1 MNKALPSSKSVA
13 VVGAGTMGRGIAQVA
28 ALAGHTVYLYDANA
42 SLCRGARNLILGD
55 VAKLVNKGK
64 LSSSAAKLAEGIIV
78 CEGFEDLA
86 GASLVVEAIFEDFDA
101 KAQVLSQLERVC
113 GPDTVI
119 GSNTSSFSI
128 TRLAGDMR
136 VPSRLVGMHFF
147 NPAPVM
153 PLVEIVRGLESDDA
167 AVKLAFDTAAAWGK
181 KPVVTAST
189 PGFIVNRVARPFYAE
204 ALRLVEEGIAD
215 FVTIDAVMKEAA
227 QFRMGPFELMD
238 LIGQDVNYAVTKS
251 VFEAFYYDPRFKPS
265 LVQQELVHAGR
276 LGRKTGRGWY
286 DYGNGAGKAP
296 AQNEAPAPSPPQI
309 RVAGRHHLLES
320 LIDLADEARIRI
332 ERDATADIGEGY
344 IKIGD
349 ALLFVTDGR
358 TVAQRTKASGIRN
371 LFLLDQVRDFRRAT
385 RVALAAS
392 PAADAGATS
401 SVVGFLQAI
410 GKSVS
415 RVEDLPGMVVAR
427 TMSMIINEAAEA
439 LHVRVASSGAIDDAM
454 RNGANYPGGPFE
466 WLRSWGARNV
476 LTIVENLASAYGEDR
491 YRPSF
496 GLRRLAD
503 AEEMAPH

>member
-1 MNKALPSSKSVA
+1 
-13 VVGAGTMGRGIAQVA
+13 MGRGIAQIA
-28 ALAGHTVYLYDANA
+28 ALAGHTVYFYDANVN
-42 SLCRGARNLILGD
+42 LCRAARDLILGD
-55 VAKLVNKGK
+55 VAKLVDKGK
-64 LSSSAAKLAEGIIV
+64 LSSSATKLAEGVIV
-78 CEGFEDLA
+78 CESFGDLA
-86 GASLVVEAIFEDFDA
+86 GASLVVEAIFEDFEA
-101 KAQVLSQLERVC
+101 KTQVLSQLEQVC
-113 GPDTVI
+113 GPDAVI

-128 TRLAGDMR
+128 TRLAGEMR

-147 NPAPVM
+147 NPAPLM
-153 PLVEIVRGLESDDA
+153 PLVEIVRGLESGDA

-204 ALRLVEEGIAD
+204 ALRLVEEGITD

-238 LIGQDVNYAVTKS
+238 LIGQDINYAVTKS

-265 LVQQELVHAGR
+265 LVQQDLVHAGR

-286 DYGNGAGKAP
+286 DYGSGANKNS
-296 AQNEAPAPSPPQI
+296 AQNEVQAPFPSEI
-309 RVAGRHHLLES
+309 RIAGQHHLLES
-320 LIDLADEARIRI
+320 LIGLADEAQIRI
-332 ERDATADIGEGY
+332 ERDAMTDTGEGY
-344 IKIGD
+344 IRIGD
-349 ALLFVTDGR
+349 AFLFVTDGR
-358 TVAQRTKASGIRN
+358 AAAQRTRATGIKN
-371 LFLLDQVRDFRRAT
+371 LFLLDLVHDFRRAT

-392 PAADAGATS
+392 PAADAGATC
-401 SVVGFLQAI
+401 SVVGFLQAL

-415 RVEDLPGMVVAR
+415 RVEDLPGMIVAR

-491 YRPSF
+491 YRPSY

-503 AEEMAPH
+503 AEEMVTH